1 MIRYVTLEEFKKT
14 GVISKSDLKEYVSV
28 SYESYITSPELLY
41 EKVKVLYDFF
51 DKRWLVNKSE
61 GRK

>member
-41 EKVKVLYDFF
+41 EKDKVLMISLIRDG
-51 DKRWLVNKSE
+51 W
-61 GRK
+61 